1 MFKLNENEKEKIT
14 NKAKADLMLQEI
26 KLLRSAII
34 GWVGKDPE
42 GLYNSKFAKQVLK
55 NCQEKDEY
63 SFKDKKSFLKSL
75 NLKI

>member
-1 MFKLNENEKEKIT
+1 MFKLNEKKKMT

-42 GLYNSKFAKQVLK
+42 GLYNSKFVKQALK
-55 NCQEKDEY
+55 NSQEKDKFA
-63 SFKDKKSFLKSL
+63 FKDKKSFLKSL

>member
-1 MFKLNENEKEKIT
+1 MLAFNEKEKVT
-14 NKAKADLMLQEI
+14 NKTKEDLMLREI

-42 GLYNSKFAKQVLK
+42 GLYDSKFVKQVLK

-63 SFKDKKSFLKSL
+63 TFKDKKSFLKSL